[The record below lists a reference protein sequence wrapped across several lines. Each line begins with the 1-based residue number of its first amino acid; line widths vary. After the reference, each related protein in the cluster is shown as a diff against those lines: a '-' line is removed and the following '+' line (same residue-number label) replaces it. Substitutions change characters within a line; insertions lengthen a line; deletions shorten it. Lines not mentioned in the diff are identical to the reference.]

1 MRTDQLRNAG
11 SISASDTSLTSR
23 QVLLKTDEAAQRLN
37 VCRKI
42 IYNLNKAGKLNK
54 VKLFGATPRRW
65 SSTIANALD
74 HEMRFVFVSR
84 CSFFQTGLRKSSDCV
99 SDSEPSELKL
109 DRAFRRFPWEG
120 KAATSFSVAK

>member
-1 MRTDQLRNAG
+1 MKHCSGAGLYDCDSHAIVNAV
-11 SISASDTSLTSR
+11 S
-23 QVLLKTDEAAQRLN
+23 KHE
-37 VCRKI
+37 
-42 IYNLNKAGKLNK
+42 
-54 VKLFGATPRRW
+54 
-65 SSTIANALD
+65 IANALD

-84 CSFFQTGLRKSSDCV
+84 CSFFQTGLRKSSDCI